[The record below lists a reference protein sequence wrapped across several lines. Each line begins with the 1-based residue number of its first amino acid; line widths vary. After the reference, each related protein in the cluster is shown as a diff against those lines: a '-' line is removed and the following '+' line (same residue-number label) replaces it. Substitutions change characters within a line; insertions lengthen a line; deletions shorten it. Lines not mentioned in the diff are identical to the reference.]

1 MIQINFCVCCE
12 VWVKVY
18 FSPSGYPVPPAP
30 LVGELSPHYITVVL
44 LSEVSCP
51 YVNGPISGL
60 SSLFHGFIC
69 LFLTQLILTLSYW
82 GHLIPWLF
90 CPLLCLN
97 SLALHV
103 DRSLSPKFNHCSPLM
118 APFAWRINS
127 TFLCI
132 LRPSCTGPYLHLG
145 LTTLLPRILP
155 AHSVCSGTG
164 ACFCLLGFFT
174 CFFPLLNL
182 KVFSLSPL
190 LTCLIRFYHPPGFI
204 LLNLSFPLPFLSWPG
219 FPWYNYSI
227 FQ

>member
-1 MIQINFCVCCE
+1 M
-12 VWVKVY
+12 
-18 FSPSGYPVPPAP
+18 
-30 LVGELSPHYITVVL
+30 L
-44 LSEVSCP
+44 LSKVNCP
-51 YVNGPISGL
+51 YVNGPTSGL
-60 SSLFHGFIC
+60 SSLFHWFIC

-103 DRSLSPKFNHCSPLM
+103 DGSLSPKFNHCSPLM
-118 APFAWRINS
+118 APFSCRINS

-132 LRPSCTGPYLHLG
+132 LRPSCTGPYLTLG
-145 LTTLLPRILP
+145 LDHPPALHPSCSLCLQWYWSMFLSSRLFYLL
-155 AHSVCSGTG
+155 
-164 ACFCLLGFFT
+164 
-174 CFFPLLNL
+174 FFPLLNL

-227 FQ
+227 LQ